1 MDREMRKVDMKIRR
15 MRMMEMGRM
24 GVERIGWRYH

>member
-15 MRMMEMGRM
+15 MRMTEMGRM
-24 GVERIGWRYH
+24 GVERIGWR

>member
-1 MDREMRKVDMKIRR
+1 MDKEMRKVDMKIRR

-24 GVERIGWRYH
+24 GVERIGWR

>member
-24 GVERIGWRYH
+24 GVERIGWR